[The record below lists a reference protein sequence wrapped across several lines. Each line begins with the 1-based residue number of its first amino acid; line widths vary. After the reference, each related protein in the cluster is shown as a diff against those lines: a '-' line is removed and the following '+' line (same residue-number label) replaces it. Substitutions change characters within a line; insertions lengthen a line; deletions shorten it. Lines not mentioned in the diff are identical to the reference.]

1 MIDRLYFRHSSSFS
15 IPSVKYIIP
24 SKYAKFGNMGPFRTL
39 CKYNTKHLYGPLITP
54 KDDHFAKIAL
64 KLNKK

>member
-1 MIDRLYFRHSSSFS
+1 LIDCILDIRPLLVFQ
-15 IPSVKYIIP
+15 VLNIP

-39 CKYNTKHLYGPLITP
+39 YKYNTKHFYGPLITP